1 MRDLSPSTSVQEVD
15 KKRNST
21 KRAEKRMISKI
32 NGGGMPPTELI
43 MRGHDGSLRPSAK
56 HWLHNCIDSNS
67 ASF

>member
-32 NGGGMPPTELI
+32 NGGGMHPTELI

-56 HWLHNCIDSNS
+56 H
-67 ASF
+67 